1 MRSSRHVTGTG
12 LVVGALAVTLAALLF
27 PVLSSLRGG
36 GQGGPGSGTAA
47 INAQSVATQYG
58 PLSSLDRDFVSKVR
72 LAGLWETPAGQQA
85 QERGTTQSVRLAG
98 QHLIAGHTELDR
110 QVRSVAAQLGIPLPN
125 QPNDQ
130 QRGWLAQLSAA
141 TGQEY
146 DREFANI
153 LRLAHGRVFEVIAQV
168 RATTRNS
175 LVREL
180 ANQANATVLDHIT
193 VLEETGLVDF
203 DAIAADTAAATAGP
217 TPKK

>member
-1 MRSSRHVTGTG
+1 MRSSRHITGTG

-27 PVLSSLRGG
+27 PVMSSLRGG
-36 GQGGPGSGTAA
+36 GTAGSGSSGAGG
-47 INAQSVATQYG
+47 NAPTVATQYG
-58 PLSSLDRDFVSKVR
+58 PLSALDSEFVDKVR

-130 QRGWLAQLSAA
+130 QREWLAELSAA
-141 TGQEY
+141 TGQDY
-146 DREFANI
+146 DRKFANI
-153 LRLAHGRVFEVIAQV
+153 LRLAHGRVFEVVAHI

-203 DAIAADTAAATAGP
+203 DAIAADAAAGTSSP
-217 TPKK
+217 SPKK